1 MNTPQ
6 FRHEN
11 KYPITKGE
19 GILLEKKLKTVLS
32 ADAHATDGRY
42 TIRSLYFDDY
52 RNQALFEK
60 LDGTDP
66 REKFRIR
73 IYNGRDD
80 YICLEKKIKKG
91 DLTRKLQTRLTRTQ
105 CDAILDGEIDALWQ
119 QGDGLLAELYVR
131 MQEGLRPKTIV
142 EYDRIPFVYKPGN
155 VRVTLDQNIRS
166 GVSST
171 ELFGKIPLV
180 PVSAADVLEIKYDA
194 YLPEIVRALTAGV
207 AGRKTSVSKYALCR
221 KCL

>member
-1 MNTPQ
+1 MDTPK
-6 FRHEN
+6 FRHEH
-11 KYPITKGE
+11 KYPITGSE
-19 GILLEKKLKTVLS
+19 GLLLESKLKTVLLP
-32 ADAHATDGRY
+32 DPHAAGGRY

-52 RNQALFEK
+52 RNKALFEK

-91 DLTRKLQTRLTRTQ
+91 ELTRKLQTRLTRSQ
-105 CDAILDGEIDALWQ
+105 CDAILAGESDALWK

-142 EYDRIPFVYKPGN
+142 EYDRIPFVYSPGN
-155 VRVTLDQNIRS
+155 VRVTLDQKIRS

-171 ELFGKIPLV
+171 ALFGDIPLV
-180 PVSAADVLEIKYDA
+180 PVAPADVLEIKYDA
-194 YLPEIVRALTAGV
+194 YLPDIVRVLTAGI
-207 AGRKTSVSKYALCR
+207 AARKTSVSKYALCR